1 MKKLMNLGV
10 LVALAVVA
18 MTSCTN
24 NKQEEKIAA
33 LEERIKEL
41 EGEGSNKVAQQQTPT
56 SLAANVN
63 AAEAAPDGPLGVF
76 KFEEEEFDFGTI
88 EAGKIIEH
96 TFKFTNTGEAPLIIQ
111 SATAS
116 CGCTVPKKPVD
127 PIPVGG
133 TGEIGVRYDSKNK
146 NGVQSP
152 VITIRANTDPNVTRI
167 KLKGTVN
174 PKKDLPD
181 GPVRN

>member
-10 LVALAVVA
+10 LVTFAVAA

-24 NKQEEKIAA
+24 SKQEEKIAA

-41 EGEGSNKVAQQQTPT
+41 EGEGGNNAQQKPNPT
-56 SLAANVN
+56 SLAANV
-63 AAEAAPDGPLGVF
+63 AAEATPDGPLGVF
-76 KFEEEEFDFGTI
+76 EFEAEEYDFGTI
-88 EAGKIIEH
+88 EAGTVVEH
-96 TFKFTNTGEAPLIIQ
+96 TFKFTNVGEAPLVIQ

-133 TGEIGVRYDSKNK
+133 VGEIGVRFDSKNK
-146 NGVQSP
+146 KGVQSP
-152 VITIRANTDPNVTRI
+152 VITIRANTNPNVTRV

-174 PKKDLPD
+174 PKEELPD
-181 GPVRN
+181 GPVRK

>member
-10 LVALAVVA
+10 LVTFAVAA

-24 NKQEEKIAA
+24 SKQEEKIAA
-33 LEERIKEL
+33 LEDRIKEL
-41 EGEGSNKVAQQQTPT
+41 EGQGGTNARQAQNPT
-56 SLAANVN
+56 TLAANVE
-63 AAEAAPDGPLGVF
+63 AETTPEGPLGVF
-76 KFEEEEFDFGTI
+76 DFEAEEYDFGTI

-96 TFKFTNTGEAPLIIQ
+96 TFKFTNVGEAPLIIQ

-116 CGCTVPKKPVD
+116 CGCTVPKKPTD

-133 TGEIGVRYDSKNK
+133 TGEIGVRFDSKNK

-152 VITIRANTDPNVTRI
+152 VITIRANTNPNVTRI

-174 PKKDLPD
+174 PKQELPD
-181 GPVRN
+181 GPVRK

>member
-10 LVALAVVA
+10 FVIFAAVA

-24 NKQEEKIAA
+24 SKQEEKIAA

-41 EGEGSNKVAQQQTPT
+41 EGNGGSKAQPSQSPT
-56 SLAANVN
+56 SLAANVD
-63 AAEAAPDGPLGVF
+63 AEAAPQGPLGAIDF
-76 KFEEEEFDFGTI
+76 TEEEYDFGTV
-88 EAGKIIEH
+88 EAGAIVEH
-96 TFKFTNTGEAPLIIQ
+96 TFKFTNVGEAPLIIQ

-116 CGCTVPKKPVD
+116 CGCTVPKKPTD

-133 TGEIGVRYDSKNK
+133 TGEIGVRFDSKNK
-146 NGVQSP
+146 SGVQSP
-152 VITIRANTDPNVTRI
+152 VITIRANTNPNVTRI

-174 PKKDLPD
+174 PKQELSD
-181 GPVRN
+181 GPVRK

>member
-10 LVALAVVA
+10 LVTFAVAA

-24 NKQEEKIAA
+24 NKQDEKIAA

-41 EGEGSNKVAQQQTPT
+41 EGGGDSNAQQKQSPT
-56 SLAANVN
+56 SLAANVDT
-63 AAEAAPDGPLGVF
+63 EATPEGPLGVI
-76 KFEEEEFDFGTI
+76 KFDEEEYDFGTV
-88 EAGKIIEH
+88 EAGTIVEH

-116 CGCTVPKKPVD
+116 CGCTVPKKPTD

-133 TGEIGVRYDSKNK
+133 VGEIGVRFDSKNK

-152 VITIRANTDPNVTRI
+152 VITIRANTNPNVTRV

-174 PKKDLPD
+174 PKAALPD
-181 GPVRN
+181 GPVRK

>member
-1 MKKLMNLGV
+1 MKKLINLGV
-10 LVALAVVA
+10 LLTFVVVA

-24 NKQEEKIAA
+24 SKQEEKIAA

-41 EGEGSNKVAQQQTPT
+41 EGDGKSKAQPKQNPT
-56 SLAANVN
+56 SLAANVD
-63 AAEAAPDGPLGVF
+63 AESTPEGPLGAF
-76 KFEEEEFDFGTI
+76 KFEQEEFDFGAI
-88 EAGKIIEH
+88 EAGTVIEH
-96 TFKFTNTGEAPLIIQ
+96 TFKFTNVGEAPLIIQ

-116 CGCTVPKKPVD
+116 CGCTVPKKPSD

-146 NGVQSP
+146 SGVQSP

-167 KLKGTVN
+167 KLKGSVN
-174 PKKDLPD
+174 PKKELPD
-181 GPVRN
+181 GPVRK

>member
-1 MKKLMNLGV
+1 MKKLMNIGV
-10 LVALAVVA
+10 LVTFAVAA

-24 NKQEEKIAA
+24 SKQEEKIAA

-41 EGEGSNKVAQQQTPT
+41 ENGGSSAQQNQSPT
-56 SLAANVN
+56 TLAANVDT
-63 AAEAAPDGPLGVF
+63 ETTPDGPLGAF
-76 KFEEEEFDFGTI
+76 DFEEEEHDFGTI

-96 TFKFTNTGEAPLIIQ
+96 TFKFTNTGEAPLVIQ

-116 CGCTVPKKPVD
+116 CGCTVPKKPTD

-133 TGEIGVRYDSKNK
+133 VGEIGVRFDSKNK
-146 NGVQSP
+146 SGVQSP
-152 VITIRANTDPNVTRI
+152 VITIRANTNPNVTRI

-174 PKKDLPD
+174 PKQELPD
-181 GPVRN
+181 GPVRK